1 MRRQQI
7 ENAAFEVAT
16 QVRAVEDSIDG
27 VLADMAE
34 LQSKMIRARSV
45 TGIGVST
52 SQQAFEQLAGAM
64 HALVGARGSVAG
76 CHAALAVARQS
87 IPGLRT
93 VAWGDGEECPP
104 QEGALGLR
112 VVA

>member
-1 MRRQQI
+1 MRKQQI

-27 VLADMAE
+27 VLADIAA
-34 LQSKMIRARSV
+34 LQTKMIHARAV
-45 TGIGVST
+45 TGVGVST
-52 SQQAFEQLAGAM
+52 SQEAFAQLATALQ
-64 HALVGARGSVAG
+64 ALVGARGSMAG
-76 CHAALAVARQS
+76 CHAALAQTKQF

-93 VAWGDGEECPP
+93 ISWGDGDECPP
-104 QEGALGLR
+104 EGATLGLR

>member
-1 MRRQQI
+1 MRKQQI

-27 VLADMAE
+27 VLADIAE
-34 LQSKMIRARSV
+34 LQSRMIRARSV
-45 TGIGVST
+45 TGVGVST
-52 SQQAFEQLAGAM
+52 SQEAFAQLATALQ
-64 HALVGARGSVAG
+64 ALVGARGSIAG
-76 CHAALAVARQS
+76 CHAALAHTKQF

-104 QEGALGLR
+104 DEGFANLR